1 MQTARDQNKTMI
13 LQRKTLVSTK
23 EQVQKELEKLLS
35 KTESLEAEKANIL
48 RDTKEEM
55 ERLKEDADVVTKG
68 LKEENQRYC
77 EA

>member
-1 MQTARDQNKTMI
+1 M
-13 LQRKTLVSTK
+13 
-23 EQVQKELEKLLS
+23 QKELEKLLN
-35 KTESLEAEKANIL
+35 KTESLEADKASIL

-55 ERLKEDADVVTKG
+55 ERLKEDAAAVTKG

>member
-13 LQRKTLVSTK
+13 LQRKALVSTK

-35 KTESLEAEKANIL
+35 KTESLEAEKADIL
-48 RDTKEEM
+48 RDTKEEI
-55 ERLKEDADVVTKG
+55 ERLKEDAAAVTKG